1 MRSSILAFV
10 AGVWLLQQQSVLPD
24 LAWVWGLPLLASAYW
39 LPRRRWLGTLRHGL
53 LLGTLFGAGFLFAGA
68 VADHRMQDALPQAW
82 EGMDVALIGVV
93 ASLPV
98 KTEHGRRFEFDV
110 EHVNTPG
117 AHLPRH
123 IQLNT
128 YTTSFNGKPL
138 PDAPHVHAGERWSF
152 TVRLRRPHANANPHV
167 FDMEAWFL
175 ERNLRALGHVRDS
188 TDNRRLSD
196 FVWRPDYVVEA
207 MRETIALRIDRVLA
221 GEPYAGVLKA
231 LVIGDQSAI
240 PPAQWVLYQRTGITH
255 LVSISG
261 LHVTMLS
268 GLAFALMYWL
278 WRRSVRL
285 TSWLPAR
292 RAAVLAGAL
301 VAFLYVLLAG
311 FAVPAQRT
319 FYMLLVVAL
328 ALWSGRVIAPT
339 RVLSWA
345 LLAVVLLD
353 PWAVLSAGFWLSF
366 GAVAAMLFA
375 TTARVGRPHW
385 LRAWLTTQWA
395 VTLALAPV
403 LLLLFGQL
411 SLVSPLANAFAIP
424 LVSFGVTP
432 LALAGSIPGMDWLL
446 YAAHWLMAAGVWAL
460 NWLAHLPLA
469 LWQQPEPS
477 TLAVLLALLGALWLL
492 LPRGFPAR
500 WLGAVLILPALLTPS
515 PRPVPGALWV
525 SVLDVGQGLA
535 VLVRTAHHAVLFD
548 TGPRYTAESDS
559 GSRIIVPYLRGEGVA
574 RLDGLIVSHDDNDH
588 SGGALSVLH
597 EVPVGWF
604 ASSLPASH
612 PAHAAGVR
620 SLRCVAG
627 QHWQWDGVKFAMLY
641 PTAAS
646 YDIPRLKDNNR
657 SCVLKIDSAGGS
669 ALLSADIE
677 ARDEAWLLNK
687 APDQLAATLLVAP
700 HHGSRTSSTP
710 DFIAAVHPAITVF
723 TVGYRNRYGHP
734 RGDVV
739 ARYAR
744 QGGQLMRSDYNGAV
758 EVRFAADHPP
768 DLIGWRQTRMRY
780 WQATVR

>member
-1 MRSSILAFV
+1 MRSAILAFV
-10 AGVWLLQQQSVLPD
+10 AGVYFLQQQAVLPD
-24 LAWVWGLPLLASAYW
+24 MAWAWGLPLLFSAYW
-39 LPRRRWLGTLRHGL
+39 LPRNRMVGALRRGL
-53 LLGTLFGAGFLFAGA
+53 LLGALFGAGFLFAAA
-68 VADHRMQDALPQAW
+68 VAEQRMQNALPTAW
-82 EGMDVALIGVV
+82 EGMDIALSGVV

-110 EHVNTPG
+110 EHVITPG
-117 AHLPRH
+117 AHVPHH

-138 PDAPHVHAGERWSF
+138 PDAPHVHAGERWYF

-175 ERNLRALGHVRDS
+175 ERDLRALGNVRDNPN
-188 TDNRRLSD
+188 NRRLSD
-196 FVWRPDYVVEA
+196 FVRRPSYIVEA
-207 MRETIALRIDRVLA
+207 MRETIATRIDRVLA

-285 TSWLPAR
+285 TLWLPAR
-292 RAAVLAGAL
+292 RAAILAGAITAL
-301 VAFLYVLLAG
+301 LYVLLAG

-328 ALWSGRVIAPT
+328 ALWTGRVIAPT

-375 TTARVGRPHW
+375 TTARVGKPHW

-432 LALAGSIPGMDWLL
+432 LALAGSLPGMDWLL
-446 YAAHWLMAAGVWAL
+446 YMAHWLMSACVWML
-460 NWLAHLPLA
+460 DWLAHLPMA

-477 TLAVLLALLGALWLL
+477 AIAVLLALLGALWLL

-500 WLGAVLILPALLTPS
+500 WLGAVLISPALLTPA
-515 PRPVPGALWV
+515 PHPVPGALWV

-535 VLVRTAHHAVLFD
+535 VLVRTAQHAVLFD

-559 GSRIIVPYLRGEGVA
+559 GSRIIVPYLRGEGVT

-604 ASSLPASH
+604 ASSLPVTNPTQS
-612 PAHAAGVR
+612 AGVR
-620 SLRCVAG
+620 SMRCIAG
-627 QHWQWDGVKFAMLY
+627 QHWQWDGVKFSMLY
-641 PTAAS
+641 PTQAS

-669 ALLSADIE
+669 TLLTADIE
-677 ARDEAWLLNK
+677 ARDESWLLANE
-687 APDQLAATLLVAP
+687 PSLLTATLLVAP

-739 ARYAR
+739 ARYAK
-744 QGGQLMRSDYNGAV
+744 QGGQLLRSDSNGAV
-758 EVRFAADHPP
+758 EVRFAADHAP
-768 DLIGWRQTRMRY
+768 DFVGWRQTRMRY

>member
-1 MRSSILAFV
+1 MRSSILAFI
-10 AGVWLLQQQSVLPD
+10 AGVWLLQQQPVLPD
-24 LAWVWGLPLLASAYW
+24 LAWMWGLPLLASTYW
-39 LPRRRWLGTLRHGL
+39 LPRRGWLSALRHGL
-53 LLGTLFGAGFLFAGA
+53 LLGTLFGAGFLFAAA
-68 VADHRMQDALPQAW
+68 VAEHRMQDALPQAW
-82 EGMDVALIGVV
+82 EGMNVALIGVV

-98 KTEHGRRFEFDV
+98 KTEHGQRFEFDV

-117 AHLPRH
+117 AHIPRH

-128 YTTSFNGKPL
+128 YTTTFNGKPL
-138 PDAPHVHAGERWSF
+138 PDAPRVHAGERWSF

-175 ERNLRALGHVRDS
+175 ERNLRALGHVRDNP
-188 TDNRRLSD
+188 DNRRLSD

-345 LLAVVLLD
+345 LLTVVLLD

-375 TTARVGRPHW
+375 TTARVGKPHW

-515 PRPVPGALWV
+515 PRPAPGALWV

-588 SGGALSVLH
+588 SGGAVSVLH
-597 EVPVGWF
+597 EVPVDWF

-612 PAHAAGVR
+612 PAQAAGVR

-627 QHWQWDGVKFAMLY
+627 QHWQWDGVRFAMLY

-687 APDQLAATLLVAP
+687 DPDQLAATLLVAP

-758 EVRFAADHPP
+758 EMRFAADHSPV
-768 DLIGWRQTRMRY
+768 LIGWRQTRMRY
-780 WQATVR
+780 WQAAVR

>member
-1 MRSSILAFV
+1 MRSAILAFV
-10 AGVWLLQQQSVLPD
+10 AGVYFLQQQAVLPD
-24 LAWVWGLPLLASAYW
+24 MAWAWGLPLLLSAYW
-39 LPRRRWLGTLRHGL
+39 LPRNRMGGALRRGL
-53 LLGTLFGAGFLFAGA
+53 LLGALFGTGFLFAAA
-68 VADHRMQDALPQAW
+68 VAEQRMQNALPTAW
-82 EGMDVALIGVV
+82 EGMDIALSGVV

-110 EHVNTPG
+110 EHVITPG
-117 AHLPRH
+117 AHVPHH

-138 PDAPHVHAGERWSF
+138 PDAPHVHAGERWYF

-175 ERNLRALGHVRDS
+175 ERDLRALGNVRDNPN
-188 TDNRRLSD
+188 NRRLSD
-196 FVWRPDYVVEA
+196 FVRRPSYIVEA
-207 MRETIALRIDRVLA
+207 MRETIATRIDGVLA

-285 TSWLPAR
+285 TLWLPAR
-292 RAAVLAGAL
+292 RAAILAGAITAL
-301 VAFLYVLLAG
+301 LYVLLAG

-319 FYMLLVVAL
+319 LYMLLVVAV

-339 RVLSWA
+339 RVLLWA
-345 LLAVVLLD
+345 LLVVVLLD

-375 TTARVGRPHW
+375 TTARVGKPHW

-432 LALAGSIPGMDWLL
+432 LALAGSLPGMDWLL
-446 YAAHWLMAAGVWAL
+446 YMAHWLMSACVWML
-460 NWLAHLPLA
+460 DWLAHLPLA

-477 TLAVLLALLGALWLL
+477 TMAVLLALLGALWLL

-500 WLGAVLILPALLTPS
+500 WLGAVLIFPALLTP
-515 PRPVPGALWV
+515 PPHPVPGALWV

-535 VLVRTAHHAVLFD
+535 VLVRTAQHAVLFD

-559 GSRIIVPYLRGEGVA
+559 GSRIIVPYLRGEGVT

-604 ASSLPASH
+604 ASSLPVTH
-612 PAHAAGVR
+612 PAQSAGVR
-620 SLRCVAG
+620 SMRCIAG
-627 QHWQWDGVKFAMLY
+627 QHWQWDGVKFSMLY
-641 PTAAS
+641 PTQAS

-657 SCVLKIDSAGGS
+657 SCVLKIDSVGGS
-669 ALLSADIE
+669 TLLTADIE
-677 ARDEAWLLNK
+677 ARDESWLLANE
-687 APDQLAATLLVAP
+687 PNLLPATLLVAP

-739 ARYAR
+739 ARYAN
-744 QGGQLMRSDYNGAV
+744 QGGQLMRSDSNGAV
-758 EVRFAADHPP
+758 EVRFAAGHAP
-768 DLIGWRQTRMRY
+768 DLVGWRQTRMRY
-780 WQATVR
+780 WQASVR

>member
-39 LPRRRWLGTLRHGL
+39 LPRRRWLGALRHGL
-53 LLGTLFGAGFLFAGA
+53 LLSTLFGAGFLFAAA
-68 VADHRMQDALPQAW
+68 VAEHRMQDALPQAW

-138 PDAPHVHAGERWSF
+138 PGAPHVHAGERWSF

-188 TDNRRLSD
+188 TDNRRLND

-687 APDQLAATLLVAP
+687 DPDQLAATLLVAP

-758 EVRFAADHPP
+758 EVRFAADHPH